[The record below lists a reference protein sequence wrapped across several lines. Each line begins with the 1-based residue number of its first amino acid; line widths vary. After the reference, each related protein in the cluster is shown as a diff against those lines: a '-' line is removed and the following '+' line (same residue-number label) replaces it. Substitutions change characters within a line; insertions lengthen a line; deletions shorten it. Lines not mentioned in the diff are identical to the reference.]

1 MWAATSD
8 LPHLG
13 LLIFYLLEPRPAIN
27 QSLQPL
33 TQTEVS
39 ELRRDDKTGVMGDGW
54 MDGW

>member
-13 LLIFYLLEPRPAIN
+13 LLISYLQEPRPAVN

-33 TQTEVS
+33 IRTEVS
-39 ELRRDDKTGVMGDGW
+39 ELRREDKTGVMGDGW
-54 MDGW
+54 